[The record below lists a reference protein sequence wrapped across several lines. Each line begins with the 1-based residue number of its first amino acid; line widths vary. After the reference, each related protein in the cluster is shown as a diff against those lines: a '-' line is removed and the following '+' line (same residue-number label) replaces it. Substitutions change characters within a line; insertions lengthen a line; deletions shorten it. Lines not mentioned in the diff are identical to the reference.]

1 MGLML
6 SVKNGLKG
14 GVTGSGMAASNKI
27 KTLIARLDDHNG
39 LVRQQARIALVRIGE
54 PAVDAL
60 ITVLN
65 RRKGYTHWEAAKALS
80 QIGSPKATQALV
92 HALKDDEF
100 SIRWLAAE
108 GVIAVGR
115 DGVVPLLEALRDQPE
130 SVRLREGAHHI
141 LHDLVN
147 RGAIEGQL
155 REQLRLVLD
164 ALNDIEPTVAIPYAV
179 LKALRVWQG

>member
-1 MGLML
+1 ML
-6 SVKNGLKG
+6 SIIYGLKG
-14 GVTGSGMAASNKI
+14 GVTGSEMATSNNI
-27 KTLIARLDDHNG
+27 NSLIAELDNRNG
-39 LVRQQARIALVRIGE
+39 LARQQARIALVRIGE

-80 QIGSPKATQALV
+80 QIGSPKATQTLI

-108 GVIAVGR
+108 GLIAVGQ
-115 DGVVPLLEALRDQPE
+115 DGVVPLLETLRDQPE

-141 LHDLVN
+141 LHDLVS
-147 RGAIEGQL
+147 RGALEEQL
-155 REQLRLVLD
+155 CEQLRLVLK
-164 ALNDIEPTVAIPYAV
+164 ALNDIEPVVAVPQAV